1 MTTNLP
7 TQTSFIRLECV
18 GPVLYVWLNKPETR
32 NALVAGMGEEL
43 RDTFVALRKNR
54 DIRVVVLR
62 GAGRTFCAGGDIKG
76 FNAASKPL
84 APGEPDALKEA
95 NRGGGA
101 LFQMIDE
108 ARQAVIVVVEGFAM
122 GGGFGMACLGDI
134 TIAHANAQFA
144 MTEVT
149 LGIVPAQISPFV
161 VRRIGFTAARR
172 FGVSGGRLNGRQA
185 RDIGIAHEVA
195 DDHEALE
202 AAIDANIAQVLK
214 CAPDAVAT
222 TKALMHRVAGGNM
235 PMDALLDR
243 AADDFVSAVRS
254 EEGREGT
261 RAFVE
266 KRKPSWNIRW
276 KADGG
281 AEQRKP

>member
-1 MTTNLP
+1 MTGALP
-7 TQTSFIRLECV
+7 SNPEFLKLERK
-18 GPVLYVWLNKPETR
+18 GPALYVWLNKPDTR

-43 RDTFVALRKNR
+43 RQTFTALQAQP

-62 GAGRTFCAGGDIKG
+62 GAGGTFCAGGDLKN

-84 APGEPDALKEA
+84 APGEHDALREA
-95 NRGGGA
+95 NRNGGA

-134 TIAHANAQFA
+134 TIAHADAQFA

-161 VRRIGFTAARR
+161 VRRIGLTAARR
-172 FGVSGGRLNGRQA
+172 FGVSGGRLNGTQA

-195 DDHEALE
+195 KDNDELE
-202 AAIDANIAQVLK
+202 AMIDANIAQVIK
-214 CAPDAVAT
+214 CAPNAVAL
-222 TKALMHRVAGGNM
+222 TKALMHRVEQGGL
-235 PMDALLDR
+235 PMDKLLDQ
-243 AADDFVSAVRS
+243 AAEAFVSAVRS
-254 EEGREGT
+254 DEGREGT
-261 RAFVE
+261 SAFVE
-266 KRKPSWNIRW
+266 KRKPAWNTGW
-276 KADGG
+276 KG
-281 AEQRKP
+281 